1 MRVINHHH
9 LSEKVLKHNFWL
21 LAITGALIAIHI
33 NAVWKFDGDID
44 KISISAICW
53 SVVLL
58 LISRKHQNLALKSN
72 AIASFLGL
80 VLIFLP
86 LVRSMFV
93 HIPNDI
99 LVEISPLITFLGLGM
114 LSSGFQGLKQY
125 WQEAIVI
132 FTLVLP
138 QVVVGSIIE
147 RFADLNAIAAQF
159 AYFLLWYGGFDVKLQ
174 GVNVILPT
182 GSVEVYAGCSGL
194 IPMLMMFKLSI
205 LFLVMFPTK
214 PVEKVF
220 LPALAVFIAFVVNGI
235 RIALMAIL
243 VAFSNLETFKY
254 WHQGD
259 GSQIFSLVSILIFGL
274 FCRFLLQQGN
284 PDDSTSPRLEQL

>member
-1 MRVINHHH
+1 MRLINHH
-9 LSEKVLKHNFWL
+9 LSKQILKTNFWL
-21 LAITGALIAIHI
+21 LGITVTLIAIHI
-33 NAVWKFDGDID
+33 NAVWKFDGDVD
-44 KISISAICW
+44 KITISAICW
-53 SVVLL
+53 GVVLL
-58 LISRKHQNLALKSN
+58 LISKKHQKLALKSN
-72 AIASFLGL
+72 AIASCLGL

-86 LVRSMFV
+86 LIRSMFV
-93 HIPNDI
+93 HIPNDL

-114 LSSGFQGLKQY
+114 LTSGFKGLKQY

-138 QVVVGSIIE
+138 QVVVATIVE
-147 RFADLNAIAAQF
+147 RFIDLNAIAAQF
-159 AYFLLWYGGFDVKLQ
+159 AYLLLWYGGFDVKLQ

-194 IPMLMMFKLSI
+194 IPMLMMFKLSV

-220 LPALAVFIAFVVNGI
+220 LPALAVFIAFIVNGF
-235 RIALMAIL
+235 RIALMAVL

-254 WHQGD
+254 WHEGD

-284 PDDSTSPRLEQL
+284 LEDSKSPRLKQL

>member
-1 MRVINHHH
+1 MRLINHH
-9 LSEKVLKHNFWL
+9 LSKEILKPNFWL
-21 LAITGALIAIHI
+21 LGITVALIAIHI
-33 NAVWKFDGDID
+33 NAVWKFDSDID

-53 SVVLL
+53 GVILL
-58 LISRKHQNLALKSN
+58 SISRKHQNLALKSN
-72 AIASFLGL
+72 AVASFFGL

-93 HIPNDI
+93 HVPNDI

-114 LSSGFQGLKQY
+114 ITSGFRGLKQY

-132 FTLVLP
+132 CTLVLP
-138 QVVVGSIIE
+138 QVFVSTLVEKLIN
-147 RFADLNAIAAQF
+147 LNEIAAQF

-174 GVNVILPT
+174 GVNVMLPT

-194 IPMLMMFKLSI
+194 IPMLMMFKLSV
-205 LFLVMFPTK
+205 LFLVLFPPK
-214 PVEKVF
+214 MVGKIL
-220 LPALAVFIAFVVNGI
+220 LPILAVLIAFIVNGV

-243 VAFSNLETFKY
+243 AAFSNLETFDY

-259 GSQIFSLVSILIFGL
+259 GSQIFSLISILIFGL
-274 FCRFLLQQGN
+274 FCRFILLQDN
-284 PDDSTSPRLEQL
+284 PENSESARLKQL

>member
-1 MRVINHHH
+1 MRLTNHH
-9 LSEKVLKHNFWL
+9 LSQEILKPNFWL
-21 LAITGALIAIHI
+21 LAITVALIAIHI
-33 NAVWKFDGDID
+33 DAVWKFDSDID
-44 KISISAICW
+44 KISVSAICW
-53 SVVLL
+53 GVVLL

-72 AIASFLGL
+72 TVASFFGL

-86 LVRSMFV
+86 LIRSMFV
-93 HIPNDI
+93 HVPNDI
-99 LVEISPLITFLGLGM
+99 LVEVSPLITFLGLGM
-114 LSSGFQGLKQY
+114 LTSGFRGLKQY

-138 QVVVGSIIE
+138 QVLVSTIVE
-147 RFADLNAIAAQF
+147 RFTDLNEIAAQF
-159 AYFLLWYGGFDVKLQ
+159 AYLLLWYGGVDVQLR

-194 IPMLMMFKLSI
+194 IPMLMMFKLSV

-214 PVEKVF
+214 PLGKVF
-220 LPALAVFIAFVVNGI
+220 LPALAVFIAFIVNGI

-243 VAFSNLETFKY
+243 AAYSNLETFDY

-259 GSQIFSLVSILIFGL
+259 GSQIFSLISILIFGL
-274 FCRFLLQQGN
+274 FCRFILLQDN
-284 PDDSTSPRLEQL
+284 PKNSEPARLEQL